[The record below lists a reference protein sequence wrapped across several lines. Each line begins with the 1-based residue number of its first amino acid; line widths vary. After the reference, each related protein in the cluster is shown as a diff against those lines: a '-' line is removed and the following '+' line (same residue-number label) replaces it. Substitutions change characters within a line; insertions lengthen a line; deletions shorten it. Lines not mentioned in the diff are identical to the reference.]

1 VPHNNSQD
9 QLINLQAQQLAA
21 QVANWAAQLDF
32 QKARFNQLELPEWQQ
47 KSQLEVDQFAW
58 QKAQDTW
65 ENAYKEALVT
75 GTYQGQPTIDWLTR
89 QAQLTGVL
97 NGQQTLQG
105 RLTDAQIAQMNQQM
119 QLANNQFMASAGGY
133 MPDGTPTFD
142 REQWMANTTGRLPN
156 GDPTFAREQWQA
168 TQAITGWQFLSSLS
182 GPQNA
187 FKQARAI
194 ASMPAGLSQMMGA
207 WAGTNMTPGSTAV
220 GSGAGGSPLG
230 DMMLGAAGDNS
241 QSGNVNPL
249 VAAGGSAAGANTTP
263 ASLDYSLVPQRPEYW
278 TDQPPRQGVAGE
290 KYTFSELTNAPLSA
304 QPYVPTVITPA
315 AGAPYTYSPPGVQ
328 APVHAWNYT
337 PTNGGNTQVY
347 PPGVASPPETPDY
360 STTVPQSPGTVA
372 DMLAQSSGGRYNYG
386 NPTPPAPTG
395 YTPVMAMPT
404 AGVANPGALLPNQ
417 INAENYRNMYDYQKQ
432 LGWAA
437 FEDAGW
443 DKGLAQDAFKKSL
456 PTYVNPLQGKIAAF

>member
-1 VPHNNSQD
+1 VAKNNTQD

-32 QKARFNQLELPEWQQ
+32 QKARFSQLEMPEWQQ

-97 NGQQTLQG
+97 NGQETLQG
-105 RLTDAQIAQMNQQM
+105 KLTDAQIGQMNQQM
-119 QLANNQFMASAGGY
+119 KLANDQFLASATGY
-133 MPDGTPTFD
+133 MADGTPTFD
-142 REQWMANTTGRLPN
+142 REQWMATTTGYTPT

-168 TQAITGWQFLSSLS
+168 TQALAGWQFLSTLS

-194 ASMPAGLSQMMGA
+194 ASMPSGLSQMMTA
-207 WAGTNMTPGSTAV
+207 WAGQYTVPGSTAV
-220 GSGAGGSPLG
+220 RSGSEVTQAGYGPGGGASLG
-230 DMMLGAAGDNS
+230 DMLLGP
-241 QSGNVNPL
+241 SGNTLSGPAADKVWEYPL
-249 VAAGGSAAGANTTP
+249 AATNNSASGANTAP
-263 ASLDYSLVPQRPEYW
+263 ASFDYA
-278 TDQPPRQGVAGE
+278 TA
-290 KYTFSELTNAPLSA
+290 APL
-304 QPYVPTVITPA
+304 PYVSSPA
-315 AGAPYTYSPPGVQ
+315 SSGPAYTYSPAGVQ
-328 APVHAWNYT
+328 APPQAWNYT
-337 PTNGGNTQVY
+337 QLPSGSVQVH

-360 STTVPQSPGTVA
+360 STTTPQDPGTIANTMAASMGGQYTYGSQPTPQSVPQAGISNP
-372 DMLAQSSGGRYNYG
+372 AQ
-386 NPTPPAPTG
+386 
-395 YTPVMAMPT
+395 
-404 AGVANPGALLPNQ
+404 LLPNQ

-432 LGWAA
+432 LGWAG

-456 PTYVNPLQGKIAAF
+456 PTYVNPTQGKIAAF

>member
-1 VPHNNSQD
+1 VAKSSGSSTQD

-32 QKARFNQLELPEWQQ
+32 QKARFNQLELPEWQA

-97 NGQQTLQG
+97 NGEQTLQG
-105 RLTDAQIAQMNQQM
+105 KLTDAQISQMNQQM
-119 QLANNQFMASAGGY
+119 KLANDQFLANATGY
-133 MPDGTPTFD
+133 MADGTPTFD
-142 REQWMANTTGRLPN
+142 REQWMATTTGYSAN

-168 TQAITGWQFLSSLS
+168 AQAVTGWQFLSTLS

-187 FKQARAI
+187 FKQANAI
-194 ASMPAGLSQMMGA
+194 ANMPAGLSGMMDA
-207 WAGTNMTPGSTAV
+207 WAGNYTVAGSAGV
-220 GSGAGGSPLG
+220 GSGGQARLG
-230 DMMLGAAGDNS
+230 DMLLGAAGNTPAGQQAAS
-241 QSGNVNPL
+241 VLNPL
-249 VAAGGSAAGANTTP
+249 TAANTASHNYAGDAQTSSWVTP
-263 ASLDYSLVPQRPEYW
+263 TVTAPSMQPQP
-278 TDQPPRQGVAGE
+278 
-290 KYTFSELTNAPLSA
+290 SAPLAASG
-304 QPYVPTVITPA
+304 PA
-315 AGAPYTYSPPGVQ
+315 YTYSASGVQ
-328 APVHAWNYT
+328 APPQAWNYT
-337 PTNGGNTQVY
+337 ALPSGSIQVH

-360 STTVPQSPGTVA
+360 STTTPQDLSTMANMIATSTGGAYQYGSPEPVPQPNPVLVQTTPTVGV
-372 DMLAQSSGGRYNYG
+372 S
-386 NPTPPAPTG
+386 NPST
-395 YTPVMAMPT
+395 
-404 AGVANPGALLPNQ
+404 LLPNQ

-443 DKGLAQDAFKKSL
+443 DKGLAQDAFRKSL
-456 PTYVNPLQGKIAAF
+456 PTYVNPTQGKIAAF